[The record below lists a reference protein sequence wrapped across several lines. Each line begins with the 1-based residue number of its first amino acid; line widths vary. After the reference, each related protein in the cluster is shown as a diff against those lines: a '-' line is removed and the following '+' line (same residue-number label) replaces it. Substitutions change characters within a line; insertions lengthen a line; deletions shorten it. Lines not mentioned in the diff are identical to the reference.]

1 MKNKHNYAACVS
13 PFSACEQIVK
23 TAACIAADE
32 GSTLTVISVIQP
44 SQTAANLEFIDYLQ
58 ELSNDSSANLAVL
71 YSQAPA
77 PAIIRYFKVNKI
89 TRAFIGS
96 PADSFGF
103 GHDVV
108 KLGEAVMPRD
118 LSIIQLPRLCQ
129 QQISSIDVVRASEI
143 SLLYAQKMCSLAK

>member
-1 MKNKHNYAACVS
+1 MKNKHHYAACVS
-13 PFSACEQIVK
+13 PSSACEQIVK

-32 GSTLTVISVIQP
+32 GSTLTVISVMSP
-44 SQTAANLEFIDYLQ
+44 SEIAANLEFIDYMQ
-58 ELSNDSSANLAVL
+58 ELSHDRSANLAVL
-71 YSQAPA
+71 YSTTPA

-89 TRAFIGS
+89 SRAFIGS

-108 KLGEAVMPRD
+108 KLAEAIMPRE
-118 LSIIQLPRLCQ
+118 LSIIQLPRLCE

-143 SLLYAQKMCSLAK
+143 SLLYAHKMHSFVK

>member
-1 MKNKHNYAACVS
+1 MRNKHNYAACVS
-13 PFSACEQIVK
+13 PLSACEQIVK

-32 GSTLTVISVIQP
+32 GSTLTVISVIAP
-44 SQTAANLEFIDYLQ
+44 SETAANIEFIDYLQ
-58 ELSNDSSANLAVL
+58 ELSNDCSANLAVI
-71 YSQAPA
+71 YSETPA

-108 KLGEAVMPRD
+108 TLGEAVMPRE
-118 LSIIQLPRLCQ
+118 LSIIQRPRLCD

-143 SLLYAQKMCSLAK
+143 SLLYAQKMYSLSK